1 MINEGKGISD
11 VVKDE
16 VDNIWNLFQQ
26 NSYSTHNLT
35 IGYDK
40 IGFKEYEIKFV
51 ERNNY
56 YSHLNVDKFR
66 NCSITIGIPPNG
78 KERRVKEVISHELTH
93 LIEIIGLNKK
103 DYPRYWNI
111 KQSLM
116 EFKPKT
122 KAGELITRCIYKTLD
137 NEVNANVAQT
147 YVYLN
152 NFGIMSKS
160 NYLDKLNEYSE
171 WIEYNNILKISKE
184 NIKSKVDP
192 SEIEDLNNILIK
204 NGVNTIRSFN
214 IDNWFNFWFKTF
226 HRKSNIYLENSQRI
240 IDEVVD
246 KYKHFEG
253 YSTIPN
259 DGKIIDYSPYIK
271 KFEYFTDEEN

>member
-78 KERRVKEVISHELTH
+78 KERRAKEVISHELTH

-259 DGKIIDYSPYIK
+259 DGKIMDYSPYIK